1 MAEGED
7 QGMEGH
13 DDGEESVVREV
24 GCQTSHRPQH
34 VREPCRVP
42 GMIPQ
47 ALTKL
52 T

>member
-24 GCQTSHRPQH
+24 GKNMEEGWH
-34 VREPCRVP
+34 VLYFSFFTF
-42 GMIPQ
+42 I
-47 ALTKL
+47 
-52 T
+52 